1 MCECDTNMNT
11 HRCEETRFCE
21 SIYIDR
27 TEQQDQAMADYNT
40 YVEDMLYADSI
51 YSRAVN
57 ELVDED
63 IIRDPGDFDEDYS
76 RDEAIK
82 YTLMEYCEGPLEL
95 WRAMSFVVK
104 PQKLVTAYIGAIV
117 GLLALDFET
126 EVAELS
132 PDAVRAYYAAL
143 RILETRVENF
153 NTWSI
158 NNKQEQSRDVK

>member
-11 HRCEETRFCE
+11 HRCEEAHFCE

-27 TEQQDQAMADYNT
+27 AEQQNQAMADYNT
-40 YVEDMLYADSI
+40 YVEDMLHADSI

-63 IIRDPGDFDEDYS
+63 IIRDPEDFYEDYS

-95 WRAMSFVVK
+95 WDVMSFVVK

-117 GLLALDFET
+117 GLLALDSET
-126 EVAELS
+126 QVAELS

>member
-11 HRCEETRFCE
+11 HRCEEAHFCE
-21 SIYIDR
+21 SIYIDG
-27 TEQQDQAMADYNT
+27 TEQQNQAMADYNT
-40 YVEDMLYADSI
+40 YVEDMLHADSI
-51 YSRAVN
+51 YSRAVT
-57 ELVDED
+57 EQVDED
-63 IIRDPGDFDEDYS
+63 IIRYPEDFDEDYS

-82 YTLMEYCEGPLEL
+82 YTLMEYCEGPIEL
-95 WRAMSFVVK
+95 WDVMSFVVK

-117 GLLALDFET
+117 GLLALDSET
-126 EVAELS
+126 QVAELS
-132 PDAVRAYYAAL
+132 TDAVRAYYAAL

>member
-27 TEQQDQAMADYNT
+27 AEQQDQAMADYNT

-95 WRAMSFVVK
+95 WRAMSFAVK